1 MVSRSGDW
9 AGEVRGVRGTKG
21 GMGGRVQGARAR
33 REGTVFMV
41 L

>member
-1 MVSRSGDW
+1 MVFKSGEVR
-9 AGEVRGVRGTKG
+9 GVRGVRGTKG

-41 L
+41 K